1 MTMTDNAENSSEARK
16 PVLPPD
22 NRVSLPRE
30 WPFRLLGNALIL
42 ALVFLTAFLTVTVRT
57 NLVGRQIDSLT
68 EEFYVLTSKL
78 GFTRDDILI
87 EGRKKTSRRAVMEVL
102 GLKRGDNILSLDLN
116 ELKNRIETL
125 PWVRRADIRRSY
137 FPNILH
143 ISLVERKVASI
154 WQISEKFHPIDT
166 EGNVINAPFR
176 PSRPILLIVGE
187 EAPEHIN
194 ELLEIIKKDNDIWPR
209 VKVANFISKRRW
221 NLILD
226 DIENGITV
234 KLPEENVGQAWKKLV
249 KLDRTQGIL
258 KRKLTFI
265 DLRLKNKVIVKLGK
279 MTDDERKKLKEN
291 NADKPRGA

>member
-1 MTMTDNAENSSEARK
+1 MS
-16 PVLPPD
+16 
-22 NRVSLPRE
+22 
-30 WPFRLLGNALIL
+30 
-42 ALVFLTAFLTVTVRT
+42 
-57 NLVGRQIDSLT
+57 
-68 EEFYVLTSKL
+68 
-78 GFTRDDILI
+78 
-87 EGRKKTSRRAVMEVL
+87 
-102 GLKRGDNILSLDLN
+102 
-116 ELKNRIETL
+116 
-125 PWVRRADIRRSY
+125 

-226 DIENGITV
+226 DIENGVTV
-234 KLPEENVGQAWKKLV
+234 KLPEENVGHAWKKLV

>member
-1 MTMTDNAENSSEARK
+1 M
-16 PVLPPD
+16 
-22 NRVSLPRE
+22 
-30 WPFRLLGNALIL
+30 
-42 ALVFLTAFLTVTVRT
+42 
-57 NLVGRQIDSLT
+57 
-68 EEFYVLTSKL
+68 
-78 GFTRDDILI
+78 
-87 EGRKKTSRRAVMEVL
+87 
-102 GLKRGDNILSLDLN
+102 
-116 ELKNRIETL
+116 
-125 PWVRRADIRRSY
+125 
-137 FPNILH
+137 
-143 ISLVERKVASI
+143 
-154 WQISEKFHPIDT
+154 
-166 EGNVINAPFR
+166 
-176 PSRPILLIVGE
+176 LIVGE

-209 VKVANFISKRRW
+209 VKVANFIAKRRW

-234 KLPEENVGQAWKKLV
+234 KLPEDNVGQAWKKLV

>member
-1 MTMTDNAENSSEARK
+1 MTDNAENSSEARK

-78 GFTRDDILI
+78 GFTLDDILI

-137 FPNILH
+137 FPNIQH
-143 ISLVERKVASI
+143 ISLVY
-154 WQISEKFHPIDT
+154 
-166 EGNVINAPFR
+166 INSDYPF
-176 PSRPILLIVGE
+176 PYPY
-187 EAPEHIN
+187 
-194 ELLEIIKKDNDIWPR
+194 ELVRLCGLKTTKDNSLTPFPR
-209 VKVANFISKRRW
+209 NFRSSATRHSPPIVPQESSYTRSYREQTPSPPCK
-221 NLILD
+221 
-226 DIENGITV
+226 NGH
-234 KLPEENVGQAWKKLV
+234 E
-249 KLDRTQGIL
+249 
-258 KRKLTFI
+258 
-265 DLRLKNKVIVKLGK
+265 
-279 MTDDERKKLKEN
+279 
-291 NADKPRGA
+291 

>member
-78 GFTRDDILI
+78 GFTLDDILI

-125 PWVRRADIRRSY
+125 PWGTPRRHS
-137 FPNILH
+137 PQL
-143 ISLVERKVASI
+143 L
-154 WQISEKFHPIDT
+154 SEYSAHQ
-166 EGNVINAPFR
+166 
-176 PSRPILLIVGE
+176 
-187 EAPEHIN
+187 
-194 ELLEIIKKDNDIWPR
+194 PR
-209 VKVANFISKRRW
+209 
-221 NLILD
+221 
-226 DIENGITV
+226 
-234 KLPEENVGQAWKKLV
+234 
-249 KLDRTQGIL
+249 
-258 KRKLTFI
+258 
-265 DLRLKNKVIVKLGK
+265 
-279 MTDDERKKLKEN
+279 
-291 NADKPRGA
+291 